1 MEIQN
6 KIEQIQEPSK
16 EQLKC
21 IVPWMKYIIN
31 EMNYFRNDAN
41 MYIFWRNVYDTFKK
55 KNRLQR
61 IPHLTDA

>member
-16 EQLKC
+16 EQLKF

-41 MYIFWRNVYDTFKK
+41 MYVFWRNVYDTFKK